1 MNGVEN
7 TERKG
12 MRPIW
17 FFVGCLLGVIG
28 LIVAGTGIY
37 NWVSPPRT
45 GTRLLEL
52 HTDLWW
58 GLVILFFGLV
68 LFFANRNSSVE

>member
-1 MNGVEN
+1 MNGTERA
-7 TERKG
+7 ERKG

-17 FFVGCLLGVIG
+17 FFVGCLLTVIG
-28 LIVAGTGIY
+28 LIVTGTGVY
-37 NWVSPPRT
+37 NWVSPPKA

-68 LFFANRNSSVE
+68 LYFAHRNSSVE